1 MDLLDKYQLKEW
13 WLQALT
19 ASQRNQVA
27 NDYRPMG
34 LPIGK
39 TPYLYQD
46 LDKTYSN
53 NGFGKLGLLL
63 TLSYIAG
70 DEAKHIL
77 QTKAENELLQC
88 YTAPDSNLI
97 DVHLALASLI
107 KHHYSLRTA
116 SEHYEKAKEFCLMQI
131 SISSKLVKKF
141 RHPEKP
147 KELKKLQNITGIKDP
162 YYDEPQMLPSHTGY
176 KQLAIILEK
185 EGDIEGALRLSKQ
198 ALKQG
203 WTDNYEKR
211 IDKLTH
217 KLAKKQIA
225 KK

>member
-13 WLQALT
+13 WLEALT
-19 ASQRNQVA
+19 ANQRNQVA

-34 LPIGK
+34 LPIGE

-77 QTKAENELLQC
+77 QTKVENELLQC

-116 SEHYEKAKEFCLMQI
+116 PEHYEKAKEFCLMQI

-147 KELKKLQNITGIKDP
+147 KELQNITGIKDP

-211 IDKLTH
+211 IDKLNK
-217 KLAKKQIA
+217 KLMKIK
-225 KK
+225 

>member
-34 LPIGK
+34 LPIGE

-46 LDKTYSN
+46 LDKTDSN
-53 NGFGKLGLLL
+53 NGFGKLSLLL

-77 QTKAENELLQC
+77 QTKVENELLQC

-116 SEHYEKAKEFCLMQI
+116 PEHYEKAKEFCLMQI
-131 SISSKLVKKF
+131 SISRVC
-141 RHPEKP
+141 
-147 KELKKLQNITGIKDP
+147 
-162 YYDEPQMLPSHTGY
+162 
-176 KQLAIILEK
+176 
-185 EGDIEGALRLSKQ
+185 
-198 ALKQG
+198 
-203 WTDNYEKR
+203 
-211 IDKLTH
+211 
-217 KLAKKQIA
+217 
-225 KK
+225 